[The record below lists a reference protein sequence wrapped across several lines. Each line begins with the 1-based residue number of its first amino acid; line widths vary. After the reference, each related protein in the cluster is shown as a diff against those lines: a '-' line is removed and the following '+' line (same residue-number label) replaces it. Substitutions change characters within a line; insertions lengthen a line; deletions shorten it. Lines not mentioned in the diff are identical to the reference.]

1 MHREP
6 KELSYWSAGNVYGGM
21 IRLLA
26 AILAFIVLVPALLR
40 LLGT

>member
-1 MHREP
+1 MLKEP
-6 KELSYWSAGNVYGGM
+6 KELSYWSAGNVSGGM

-26 AILAFIVLVPALLR
+26 GLLAFIVLVPALLR